1 MTRAA
6 ISPAAFLSLL
16 LLATLFGGN
25 HIAARVAFDAGLDVS
40 TAVAAR
46 SLATAAVVG
55 LLLLWARP
63 QLQIAPRQWRVL
75 ALLGALLTV
84 QSLALYAAV
93 ARIPVGLALLAF
105 NLYPLCAALW
115 VAVLYRLRPERAVLL
130 AMPLIFIGLALALD
144 VFGAV
149 GGLGAAARWREIGA
163 GVGFAVGAALAFGLV
178 LALTQHEVAA
188 IDGRFRSALTMAMVG
203 AVAVVLVAAQGGP
216 RWPEG
221 SAGWWGLVALC
232 VLYGT
237 AFTALFVLLPR
248 LGVVGNSPILNV
260 EPVAALGMAWLILD
274 QRVAPVQVAGS
285 LLVVG
290 TVIALGLRRR

>member
-75 ALLGALLTV
+75 VLLGALLTV

>member
-1 MTRAA
+1 MSRAA
-6 ISPAAFLSLL
+6 ISPTAFVSLL
-16 LLATLFGGN
+16 GLACLFGGN

-46 SLATAAVVG
+46 SLATAGAVG

-63 QLQIAPRQWRVL
+63 VLQIAPRQWRVL
-75 ALLGALLTV
+75 GLLGALLSV

-115 VAVLYRLRPERAVLL
+115 VALLYRHRPERAVLL

-144 VFGAV
+144 VFGAI
-149 GGLGAAARWREIGA
+149 GGLGAAARWAEIGA
-163 GVGFAVGAALAFGLV
+163 GVGFAVLAALAFGLV

-203 AVAVVLVAAQGGP
+203 AVALVLVAAQGGP
-216 RWPEG
+216 SWPEG
-221 SAGWWGLVALC
+221 AAGWWGLVALC
-232 VLYGT
+232 ALYGT
-237 AFTALFVLLPR
+237 AFTALFVVLPR

-290 TVIALGLRRR
+290 TVMALGLRRR

>member
-1 MTRAA
+1 
-6 ISPAAFLSLL
+6 
-16 LLATLFGGN
+16 
-25 HIAARVAFDAGLDVS
+25 
-40 TAVAAR
+40 
-46 SLATAAVVG
+46 
-55 LLLLWARP
+55 
-63 QLQIAPRQWRVL
+63 VL